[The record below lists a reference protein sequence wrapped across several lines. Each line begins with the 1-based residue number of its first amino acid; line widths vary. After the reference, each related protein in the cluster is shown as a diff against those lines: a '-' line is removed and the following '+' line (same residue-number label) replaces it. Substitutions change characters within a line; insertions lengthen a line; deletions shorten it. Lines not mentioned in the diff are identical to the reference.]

1 MFPPRVTA
9 AMAARG
15 RSLSEP
21 RVSPDGTR
29 IACLVRDSGGTRLVA
44 VPSAGGPELVVTTDP
59 APAFR
64 GGGFDWLP
72 DGRGLVYAT
81 GGGDL
86 ALVPADGGP
95 AEVLLEEAQAAAVAV
110 SADGRRVA
118 FVADLAEVVVLDL
131 ATRAAERRPRAA
143 DFCLDPAW
151 SPDGRLAWHEWDVPH
166 MPWDESRIVVDGER
180 VAGGDGV
187 AVQQPRWSPDGRLA
201 YLSDEH
207 GFVNLCLLD
216 EPFEHGGP
224 TWGPGQRTFAWSPDG
239 RVIAFTR
246 NDGGFGLLLTLDVAT
261 GEVTEQAKGVCTA
274 LDWKGETLACIR
286 SGARTPTAVTVGTRP
301 VLRGPVGGFEAA
313 RLPEPEIVHW
323 PADDGFELHGRV
335 YAADADADAPLLVW
349 LHGGPTDQRRVEFDG
364 RLAWFLDR
372 GWAVLFPDH
381 RGSTGWG
388 RAYAQALRGGWGELD
403 VADTAAAVRHAHAR
417 RWGDPRRTVAM
428 GGSAGGFTVLRL
440 MQEHPGLLAAGIVLY
455 PVCDLLELAATTS
468 RYEGHYTDTLV
479 GPLPQAEALY
489 RTRSPLNAPER
500 IVDPL
505 LVLHGADDPVVP
517 AAQSAALVRRVATA
531 EYHVYEGEGHGWSRP
546 ATTED
551 ELERV
556 AAFLHR
562 HVLGVGGVP

>member
-1 MFPPRVTA
+1 
-9 AMAARG
+9 MAARG
-15 RSLSEP
+15 RALSEP
-21 RVSPDGTR
+21 RVAPDGTR
-29 IACLVRDSGGTRLVA
+29 IACLVRDVGGTRLAA
-44 VPSAGGPELVVTTDP
+44 VPSAGGPEVILTTDP

-64 GGGFDWLP
+64 GGVFDWLP
-72 DGRGLVYAT
+72 DGSGLVYAT
-81 GGGDL
+81 GRGDL

-95 AEVLLEEAQAAAVAV
+95 ADVLLDEAQAAAVAV
-110 SADGRRVA
+110 SPDGGRVA

-131 ATRAAERRPRAA
+131 ATRRAEARPRTA

-187 AVQQPRWSPDGRLA
+187 AVQQPRWSLDGRLA
-201 YLSDEH
+201 YLSDER
-207 GFVNLCLLD
+207 GFLNLCLLD

-239 RVIAFTR
+239 RTVAFTR
-246 NDGGFGLLLTLDVAT
+246 NEGGFGRLLTLDLAT
-261 GEVTEQAKGVCTA
+261 DAITEQARGVCTA
-274 LDWKGETLACIR
+274 LDWRGGTLACIR
-286 SGARTPTAVTVGTRP
+286 SGARTPTAATVVGGRP

-313 RLPEPEIVHW
+313 DLPEPDVVHW
-323 PADDGFELHGRV
+323 PGADGFELHGRL
-335 YAADADADAPLLVW
+335 YAPRADAPLLVW
-349 LHGGPTDQRRVEFDG
+349 AHGGPTDQRRVEFDG

-372 GWAVLFPDH
+372 GWAVLFPDY

-388 RAYAQALRGGWGELD
+388 RAYTQALHGGWGELD
-403 VADTAAAVRHAHAR
+403 VADTAAAVRHAHSQ
-417 RWGDPRRTVAM
+417 RWGDPHRTVAM

-440 MQEHPGLLAAGIVLY
+440 MQEHPGLVAAGVVLY
-455 PVCDLLELAATTS
+455 PVCDLLDLAATTH
-468 RYEGHYTDTLV
+468 RYEAHYSDTLI
-479 GPLPQAEALY
+479 GPLPDNEALY
-489 RTRSPLNAPER
+489 HARSPLAAPER

-505 LVLHGADDPVVP
+505 LVLHGTDDPVVP
-517 AAQSAALVRRVATA
+517 AAQSAALVDRIGTA

-556 AAFLHR
+556 AAFLDR
-562 HVLGVGGVP
+562 HVLGLRP